1 MDPSSADILVRACSG
16 DSTALAEL
24 LQNHTPL
31 LCAELRSKIPD
42 RWRALLTVE
51 DVLQE
56 TYTDVFLSIR
66 GFVSRGDGAF
76 IAWLRKLAQNNLLEA
91 IRALEA
97 EKRGGGARPAS
108 FGVGSDSQT
117 NLMDR
122 LLPAGT
128 QTTPS
133 QHMSRQ
139 ESRLSLDAALA
150 ELPAHYRLAVQRYDL
165 EGRTI
170 DETAAELK
178 CSPGGVH
185 LIRHRAFKQ
194 LRRLL
199 SDRSILT
206 RPNA

>member
-1 MDPSSADILVRACSG
+1 MDPPSADILARACNG
-16 DSTALAEL
+16 DSAALAEL
-24 LQNHTPL
+24 LESHTPK
-31 LCAELRSKIPD
+31 LCADLRSRIPN
-42 RWRALLTVE
+42 RWRALLAIE

-66 GFVSRGDGAF
+66 GFVPRGEGAF
-76 IAWLRKLAQNNLLEA
+76 VAWLRKLAQNNLLEA

-97 EKRGGGARPAS
+97 EKRGGGMRPAR
-108 FGVGSDSQT
+108 FGVDQDDRT
-117 NLMDR
+117 DFMDA

-133 QHMSRQ
+133 QFMTRQ
-139 ESRLSLDAALA
+139 ESRLSLEAALA
-150 ELPAHYRLAVQRYDL
+150 DLPAHYRLAVQRYDL

-170 DETAAELK
+170 DETAAEVG

-199 SDRSILT
+199 EMRSMHSAPT
-206 RPNA
+206 R